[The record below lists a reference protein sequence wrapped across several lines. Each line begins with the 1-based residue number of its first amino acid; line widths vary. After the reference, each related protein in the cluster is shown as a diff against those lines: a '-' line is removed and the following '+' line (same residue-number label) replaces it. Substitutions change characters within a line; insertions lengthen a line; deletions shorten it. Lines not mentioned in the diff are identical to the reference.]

1 MTLACSLSGTPLPNA
16 EGNGHAEVA
25 ELIRR
30 AAQPDEA
37 KVASRAPPQCPAEV
51 VAILLADGWHRVV
64 EARSQS
70 ARWASVSTPTW
81 ARSGSGAEEVDHGSP
96 YRPAALVGSLSSIL
110 AVRQVNSA
118 ARDPSQLVGP
128 AARRW
133 ARHGL
138 A

>member
-1 MTLACSLSGTPLPNA
+1 M
-16 EGNGHAEVA
+16 
-25 ELIRR
+25 
-30 AAQPDEA
+30 
-37 KVASRAPPQCPAEV
+37 

-64 EARSQS
+64 GGTF
-70 ARWASVSTPTW
+70 SVGTLGFGVD
-81 ARSGSGAEEVDHGSP
+81 ADLGALGFWCEEVDHGSP